1 MNSEEIRK
9 VLENHKKWLF
19 NESGGIRADLCGADL
34 RGAYLC
40 EVNLREANLYEADL
54 RGADLRGANLYH
66 ADLRGADLRG
76 ANLYHADFCGANFY
90 RADLTGAYLCRADL
104 RGAYLCEVNLR
115 EANLYEA
122 DLCGANLCGANLYQ
136 ANLYQADL
144 CGADLRGANLYQ
156 ADLRGTENIPTYVCP
171 LVCPEEGSFIG
182 FKKAILFNSD
192 IPDKSHVIVK
202 LKILENAKRSSAT
215 TRKCRCS
222 EAEVISITS
231 LNGNYSL
238 TKAFSSF
245 NPEFIYEVGKIVAV
259 DNFDENRWNE
269 CSTGIHFFI
278 TRDEAVNY

>member
-9 VLENHKKWLF
+9 MLENHKKWLF
-19 NESGGIRADLCGADL
+19 NESGGIRANLYQADLTGAELCGADL
-34 RGAYLC
+34 RGADLRGANLYQADLRGANLYQADLCGANLYQADLTGAYLC
-40 EVNLREANLYEADL
+40 EVNLRGANLREADL
-54 RGADLRGANLYH
+54 RGADLRGANLY
-66 ADLRGADLRG
+66 
-76 ANLYHADFCGANFY
+76 
-90 RADLTGAYLCRADL
+90 
-104 RGAYLCEVNLR
+104 
-115 EANLYEA
+115 EA
-122 DLCGANLCGANLYQ
+122 DLC
-136 ANLYQADL
+136 
-144 CGADLRGANLYQ
+144 
-156 ADLRGTENIPTYVCP
+156 GTENIPTYVCP

-245 NPEFIYEVGKIVAV
+245 NPEFIYEVGKIVTV

>member
-9 VLENHKKWLF
+9 MLENHKKWLF

-54 RGADLRGANLYH
+54 
-66 ADLRGADLRG
+66 
-76 ANLYHADFCGANFY
+76 CG
-90 RADLTGAYLCRADL
+90 ADL

-115 EANLYEA
+115 EADLCGA
-122 DLCGANLCGANLYQ
+122 DLRGANLCGANLYK

-144 CGADLRGANLYQ
+144 CGADLRGA
-156 ADLRGTENIPTYVCP
+156 ENIPTYVCP

-182 FKKAILFNSD
+182 FKKAIIFNSD
-192 IPDKSHVIVK
+192 ILDDSHVIVT

-238 TKAFSSF
+238 TKAFSAF
-245 NPEFIYEVGKIVAV
+245 NPDFMYEVGKIVAV

>member
-9 VLENHKKWLF
+9 MLENHKKWLF
-19 NESGGIRADLCGADL
+19 NESGGIRANLYQADLTGAELCGADLRGADL

-40 EVNLREANLYEADL
+40 EVNLRGANLCQANLYHADLCGANLYQADLIGAELCGADLRGADLRGANLYQADLCGANLYQADLTGAYLCEVNLRGANLREADL
-54 RGADLRGANLYH
+54 RGADLRGANLY
-66 ADLRGADLRG
+66 
-76 ANLYHADFCGANFY
+76 
-90 RADLTGAYLCRADL
+90 
-104 RGAYLCEVNLR
+104 
-115 EANLYEA
+115 EA
-122 DLCGANLCGANLYQ
+122 DLC
-136 ANLYQADL
+136 
-144 CGADLRGANLYQ
+144 
-156 ADLRGTENIPTYVCP
+156 GTENIPTYVCP

-245 NPEFIYEVGKIVAV
+245 NPEFIYEVGKIVTV

>member
-9 VLENHKKWLF
+9 MLENHKKWLF
-19 NESGGIRADLCGADL
+19 NESEGIRANLREADLRGAGLCRADLCEADLCEADLYHADLGGANLRGANL

-40 EVNLREANLYEADL
+40 EVNLRGANLRGANLREADL
-54 RGADLRGANLYH
+54 RGADLRGA
-66 ADLRGADLRG
+66 
-76 ANLYHADFCGANFY
+76 
-90 RADLTGAYLCRADL
+90 
-104 RGAYLCEVNLR
+104 
-115 EANLYEA
+115 
-122 DLCGANLCGANLYQ
+122 
-136 ANLYQADL
+136 
-144 CGADLRGANLYQ
+144 
-156 ADLRGTENIPTYVCP
+156 ENIPTYVCP

-245 NPEFIYEVGKIVAV
+245 NPEFMYEVGKIVTV

>member
-76 ANLYHADFCGANFY
+76 VNLYHADFCGANFY

>member
-9 VLENHKKWLF
+9 MLENHKKWLF

-34 RGAYLC
+34 TGAYLC
-40 EVNLREANLYEADL
+40 GADLRGADLCGADL
-54 RGADLRGANLYH
+54 RGADLRGA
-66 ADLRGADLRG
+66 DL
-76 ANLYHADFCGANFY
+76 C
-90 RADLTGAYLCRADL
+90 
-104 RGAYLCEVNLR
+104 
-115 EANLYEA
+115 EA
-122 DLCGANLCGANLYQ
+122 DLCGANLRE
-136 ANLYQADL
+136 
-144 CGADLRGANLYQ
+144 ADLRGA
-156 ADLRGTENIPTYVCP
+156 ENIPTYVCP

-245 NPEFIYEVGKIVAV
+245 NPEFIYEVGKIVTV